1 MCNSGQIGDST
12 IDIQYTHHHTTY
24 QIYSATELM
33 SVLVLEQI
41 DNNIN
46 GAYLVHKHGVT
57 TLQGDQHGLCIFA
70 INL

>member
-24 QIYSATELM
+24 QIYSATEML
-33 SVLVLEQI
+33 SVLEQI

-57 TLQGDQHGLCIFA
+57 TLQHCLCISS
-70 INL
+70 NL